1 MDSILTLKGN
11 IEKLVQ
17 QIERLKE
24 QNMQLKA
31 RAVAAEAKADRAE
44 QKNSELEAQF
54 TSLVLRS
61 SITEVAGGT
70 KAAKLRINRL
80 IRDIDKCIA
89 MSSK

>member
-1 MDSILTLKGN
+1 MDSILGLKGN
-11 IEKLVQ
+11 VEKLVQ
-17 QIERLKE
+17 QIEKLKE
-24 QNMQLKA
+24 QNAQLRA
-31 RAVAAEAKADRAE
+31 RAVAAEARVERIEK
-44 QKNSELEAQF
+44 QKEELEGQF

-89 MSSK
+89 LSSK